1 MHMYGLIKFDRPII
15 RGTHI
20 ISIGGFEMTFNNGKT
35 VQFDFLSFNGHI
47 ESDDPCVLN
56 FELGG
61 LDVDAFPDSEF
72 LKTFTGK
79 VTAIKEFYVYTGE
92 TGDPEINPVELK
104 ALFLYNHH
112 SEQISIDRSLLKGV
126 FSKGKNES
134 AKHLKAKRRVR
145 DCLHFKTS
153 SREKHGV

>member
-1 MHMYGLIKFDRPII
+1 MHMYGLIKFDRPIV
-15 RGTHI
+15 RGTHV
-20 ISIGGFEMTFNNGKT
+20 ISIGGFEMTFDNGKT

-61 LDVDAFPDSEF
+61 LDVDSFPDSEF

-79 VTAIKEFYVYTGE
+79 VTAINEFYVYTGE
-92 TGDPEINPVELK
+92 TGDPKINPVELK
-104 ALFLYNHH
+104 ALSLYNHH
-112 SEQISIDRSLLKGV
+112 SEQISIVRSLLKDV
-126 FSKGKNES
+126 F
-134 AKHLKAKRRVR
+134 
-145 DCLHFKTS
+145 

>member
-15 RGTHI
+15 GCCKRRSRRYYFCGAHV
-20 ISIGGFEMTFNNGKT
+20 ISIGGFEMTFDNGKT
-35 VQFDFLSFNGHI
+35 VRFDFLDFNGHI
-47 ESDDPCVLN
+47 ESDDPSVLN
-56 FELGG
+56 FELRR

-72 LKTFTGK
+72 LKTFAGK

-92 TGDPEINPVELK
+92 AGDPEINPIELK

-126 FSKGKNES
+126 FS
-134 AKHLKAKRRVR
+134 
-145 DCLHFKTS
+145 
-153 SREKHGV
+153 REKHNV